1 MKKIEREIIDKS
13 TNSPRLSDLRKF
25 FETWLE
31 KYQNENNEDD
41 PGINLIMVG
50 YDEKYEHAIKF
61 SLTSKENIQHD
72 IFNAI
77 NKGLGSL
84 KDNVAKD
91 IFNGMCAYLA
101 NVFIEY
107 PKLYELFNKN
117 FEKMKQ
123 NQNKDE

>member
-1 MKKIEREIIDKS
+1 MRKISLKQKGKA
-13 TNSPRLSDLRKF
+13 N
-25 FETWLE
+25 
-31 KYQNENNEDD
+31 
-41 PGINLIMVG
+41 
-50 YDEKYEHAIKF
+50 YEHKNGKYIVNTLNLF
-61 SLTSKENIQHD
+61 TSQQSIAD
-72 IFNAI
+72 FNAI

-107 PKLYELFNKN
+107 PQLYELFNKN

-123 NQNKDE
+123 NKNKDE